1 VQVYSVAA
9 GSDNMKKWRTVALL
23 SLVDW
28 FVPLNALLEWWG
40 VIYAETAT
48 RLRTLLASTGHGTGC
63 ARHHLPR

>member
-28 FVPLNALLEWWG
+28 FVPLNALSFNH
-40 VIYAETAT
+40 AETAT